1 MFAWEGE
8 EKSPV
13 ATETSSAIWLWLGA
27 ALPGRTG
34 AGIQVIPHFL
44 CGCWQWA
51 LQPGHKVLGR
61 LGAWENGSSGEPDCT
76 SDAPYPGRAA
86 ARLDGAQPGFTDSPG
101 LSQIHLG
108 VSRQGVN
115 PGKSST
121 SNRPVLEKP
130 VNNSTFPV
138 SLQKWEIQLLK
149 VLHYG

>member
-1 MFAWEGE
+1 MAGCSLAGE
-8 EKSPV
+8 DWSRD
-13 ATETSSAIWLWLGA
+13 
-27 ALPGRTG
+27 PGYPSFFVWMLAER
-34 AGIQVIPHFL
+34 
-44 CGCWQWA
+44 A
-51 LQPGHKVLGR
+51 LQPGHKALGR
-61 LGAWENGSSGEPDCT
+61 LGAWEDGSSGEPDCT

-138 SLQKWEIQLLK
+138 SLQK
-149 VLHYG
+149 